1 MVSLKS
7 GKVRD
12 SGHQILGQSVTSN
25 YQDFV
30 RQKQLQ
36 EQAPQHPGNL
46 LVSTKSAFRKYCDQ
60 TSLHGYSYLFRDED
74 KPTHLLHQIIWIVV
88 ILVSRSNGSFGQN

>member
-46 LVSTKSAFRKYCDQ
+46 LVSTKSALAGRLRSAPHRGAGLAWLMWQRFV
-60 TSLHGYSYLFRDED
+60 
-74 KPTHLLHQIIWIVV
+74 QII
-88 ILVSRSNGSFGQN
+88 

>member
-36 EQAPQHPGNL
+36 EQAPQ
-46 LVSTKSAFRKYCDQ
+46 VSTKSAFRKYCDQ